1 MPRASKLGRRKM
13 TRESE
18 SERERERECER
29 ERDQEI
35 CWSNCQREIW
45 SQFQFDSVK
54 VGGGCARQQQQ
65 QRWWLL
71 LGHSRSCARAHAR
84 AHSHA
89 IARGCTHASKKL
101 NNPRALFLARASS
114 IFFHLSETFHG
125 FSIERTNGDNF
136 RKTTTRLKPKSS
148 EFERNGSNENLRR
161 T

>member
-1 MPRASKLGRRKM
+1 M
-13 TRESE
+13 
-18 SERERERECER
+18 RERERESVR
-29 ERDQEI
+29 EKGTKRFVGATAKGRYGLS
-35 CWSNCQREIW
+35 SNLIALKW
-45 SQFQFDSVK
+45 GVVAHDSSSSS
-54 VGGGCARQQQQ
+54 GGGCCWAT
-65 QRWWLL
+65 LAL
-71 LGHSRSCARAHAR
+71 ARAHTLVHTHTHAR

-89 IARGCTHASKKL
+89 IARACTHASKKL